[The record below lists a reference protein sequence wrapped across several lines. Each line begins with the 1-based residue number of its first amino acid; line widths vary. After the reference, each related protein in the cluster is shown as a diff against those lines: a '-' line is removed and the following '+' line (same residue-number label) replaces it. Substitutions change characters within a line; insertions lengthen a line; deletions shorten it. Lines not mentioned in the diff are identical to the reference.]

1 MPSEFSVNKKV
12 EVKIQR
18 LISQLISLKRINDPR
33 LSEVIINEV
42 KVNKD
47 ISTARIYFVILNSNS
62 KKNNEPYELILKKAS
77 GFIKKE
83 IGHQLRL
90 KQIPDLIF
98 KYDTKEQDA
107 LHLSDLINKAI
118 KDDQSEK

>member
-18 LISQLISLKRINDPR
+18 LISQLISLKKINDPR
-33 LSEVIINEV
+33 LSEIIINEV

-47 ISTARIYFVILNSNS
+47 LSTARIYFVVLNSIS
-62 KKNNEPYELILKKAS
+62 KNINEPYELILKKAS

-83 IGHQLRL
+83 IGHQLGL

-98 KYDTKEQDA
+98 KYDTIEQDA
-107 LHLSDLINKAI
+107 SHLNNLINKAI
-118 KDDQSEK
+118 ENDQSNK

>member
-1 MPSEFSVNKKV
+1 MPIDFSVNKKV

-18 LISQLISLKRINDPR
+18 LISQLISLKIINDPR
-33 LSEVIINEV
+33 LSKVTINEV

-47 ISTARIYFVILNSNS
+47 ISTARVYFVVLNSNS
-62 KKNNEPYELILKKAS
+62 KNNNEPYELILKKAS

-83 IGHQLRL
+83 ICHQLGL

-98 KYDTKEQDA
+98 KYDTIEQDA
-107 LHLSDLINKAI
+107 SHLNNLINKAI
-118 KDDQSEK
+118 ENDQSNK

>member
-18 LISQLISLKRINDPR
+18 LISQLISLKKINDPR

-47 ISTARIYFVILNSNS
+47 ISTARIYFVVLNSNY
-62 KKNNEPYELILKKAS
+62 KNNNEPYELLLKKTS

-83 IGHQLRL
+83 IGSQLRL
-90 KQIPDLIF
+90 KKIPDLIF
-98 KYDTKEQDA
+98 KYDTKEEDA
-107 LHLSDLINKAI
+107 SYLNDLINKAI
-118 KDDQSEK
+118 EIDQSQK

>member
-18 LISQLISLKRINDPR
+18 MISQLISLKKVNDPR

-47 ISTARIYFVILNSNS
+47 ISTARIYFAVLNSNS
-62 KKNNEPYELILKKAS
+62 KNNKDPYELILKKAS
-77 GFIKKE
+77 GFIKNE
-83 IGHQLRL
+83 ISHQLRL
-90 KQIPDLIF
+90 KKVPNLIF

-107 LHLSDLINKAI
+107 MYLNDLINKAI
-118 KDDQSEK
+118 KSDQNEE

>member
-1 MPSEFSVNKKV
+1 MPTDFSVNKKI

-18 LISQLISLKRINDPR
+18 LISLLISLKKINDPR

-47 ISTARIYFVILNSNS
+47 ISTARIYFNILNS
-62 KKNNEPYELILKKAS
+62 KNNKKHYEQLLKKAT

-83 IGHQLRL
+83 ISHQLKL
-90 KQIPDLIF
+90 KKIPDLIF
-98 KYDTKEQDA
+98 KYDTKEQKA
-107 LHLSDLINKAI
+107 LHLNDLINKAI
-118 KDDQSEK
+118 KHDQEKK

>member
-47 ISTARIYFVILNSNS
+47 LSTARIYFVVLNSIS
-62 KKNNEPYELILKKAS
+62 KNINEPYELILKKAS

-83 IGHQLRL
+83 IGHQLGL

-107 LHLSDLINKAI
+107 LHLNDLINKAI
-118 KDDQSEK
+118 ENDQSEK

>member
-1 MPSEFSVNKKV
+1 MPTDFSVNKKI

-18 LISQLISLKRINDPR
+18 LISLLISLKKINDPR

-47 ISTARIYFVILNSNS
+47 ISTARIYFNILNS
-62 KKNNEPYELILKKAS
+62 KNNKKHYEQILKKAT

-83 IGHQLRL
+83 ISHQLKL
-90 KQIPDLIF
+90 KKIPDLIF
-98 KYDTKEQDA
+98 NYDTKEQKA
-107 LHLSDLINKAI
+107 LHLNDLINKAI
-118 KDDQSEK
+118 KNDQKKK

>member
-18 LISQLISLKRINDPR
+18 MISQLISLKKINDPR

-47 ISTARIYFVILNSNS
+47 ISTARIYFNILNS
-62 KKNNEPYELILKKAS
+62 KNNNKPYEQVL
-77 GFIKKE
+77 F
-83 IGHQLRL
+83 
-90 KQIPDLIF
+90 
-98 KYDTKEQDA
+98 
-107 LHLSDLINKAI
+107 
-118 KDDQSEK
+118 

>member
-1 MPSEFSVNKKV
+1 MPREFSVNKKV

-18 LISQLISLKRINDPR
+18 LISQLISLKKINDPR

-47 ISTARIYFVILNSNS
+47 ISTARIYFVVLNS
-62 KKNNEPYELILKKAS
+62 KNNKEPYELILKKAS

-83 IGHQLRL
+83 IGHHLRL

>member
-18 LISQLISLKRINDPR
+18 MISQLISLKKINDPR

-83 IGHQLRL
+83 IGHHLRL

-107 LHLSDLINKAI
+107 LHLNKLINMAI
-118 KDDQSEK
+118 ENDQSEK

>member
-1 MPSEFSVNKKV
+1 MPNEFSVNKKV

-18 LISQLISLKRINDPR
+18 LISLLISLKKINDPR
-33 LSEVIINEV
+33 LSKVIINEV

-47 ISTARIYFVILNSNS
+47 ISTARIYFVVLNSNS
-62 KKNNEPYELILKKAS
+62 KQNNEPYESILKKAS

-107 LHLSDLINKAI
+107 LHLNDLINKAI
-118 KDDQSEK
+118 ENDQSEK

>member
-18 LISQLISLKRINDPR
+18 MISQLISLKKINDPR

-47 ISTARIYFVILNSNS
+47 ISTARIYFIVLNSNS
-62 KKNNEPYELILKKAS
+62 KNNNEPYELILKKAS

-83 IGHQLRL
+83 IGHHLRL

-118 KDDQSEK
+118 KDDQSKK

>member
-1 MPSEFSVNKKV
+1 MPNEFSVNKKV

>member
-1 MPSEFSVNKKV
+1 MPSDFSVNKKV

-18 LISQLISLKRINDPR
+18 LISRLISLRIINDPR

-47 ISTARIYFVILNSNS
+47 ISTARIYFNILNS
-62 KKNNEPYELILKKAS
+62 KNNNKPYEQVLRKAT
-77 GFIKKE
+77 GFIKNE
-83 IGHQLRL
+83 ISHQLRL
-90 KQIPDLIF
+90 KKVPNLIF

-107 LHLSDLINKAI
+107 MYLNDLINKAI
-118 KDDQSEK
+118 KSDQNEE

>member
-1 MPSEFSVNKKV
+1 MPNEFSVNKKV

-18 LISQLISLKRINDPR
+18 LISLLISLKKINDPR

-47 ISTARIYFVILNSNS
+47 ISTARIYFIVLNS
-62 KKNNEPYELILKKAS
+62 KNNNKPYEQVLRKAT
-77 GFIKKE
+77 GFIKNE
-83 IGHQLRL
+83 ISHQLRL
-90 KQIPDLIF
+90 KKVPNLIF

-107 LHLSDLINKAI
+107 MYLNDLINKAI
-118 KDDQSEK
+118 KNDQSEK

>member
-18 LISQLISLKRINDPR
+18 LISQLISLKKINDPR
-33 LSEVIINEV
+33 LSGVIINEV

-47 ISTARIYFVILNSNS
+47 ISTARIYFVVLNS
-62 KKNNEPYELILKKAS
+62 KNNNDPYELILKKAS

-107 LHLSDLINKAI
+107 LHLNDLINKAI
-118 KDDQSEK
+118 ENDQSKK

>member
-1 MPSEFSVNKKV
+1 MPTDFSVNKKI

-18 LISQLISLKRINDPR
+18 LISLLISLKKINDPR

-47 ISTARIYFVILNSNS
+47 ISTARIYFNILNS
-62 KKNNEPYELILKKAS
+62 KNNNKPYEQVLRKAT
-77 GFIKKE
+77 GFIKNE
-83 IGHQLRL
+83 ISHQLRL
-90 KQIPDLIF
+90 KKVPNLIF

-107 LHLSDLINKAI
+107 MYLNDLINKAI
-118 KDDQSEK
+118 KSDQNEE

>member
-1 MPSEFSVNKKV
+1 MPSDFSVNKKV

-18 LISQLISLKRINDPR
+18 LISRLISLRIINDPR

-47 ISTARIYFVILNSNS
+47 ISTARIYFNILNSNNN
-62 KKNNEPYELILKKAS
+62 KKNYEQVLKKAT

-83 IGHQLRL
+83 ISHQLKL
-90 KQIPDLIF
+90 KKIPDLIF
-98 KYDTKEQDA
+98 KYDTKEQKA
-107 LHLSDLINKAI
+107 LYINDLINKAI
-118 KDDQSEK
+118 KNDKKQ

>member
-1 MPSEFSVNKKV
+1 MPSEFSVSKKV

-18 LISQLISLKRINDPR
+18 LISQLISLKKINDPR

-47 ISTARIYFVILNSNS
+47 ISTARIYFIVLNSNS
-62 KKNNEPYELILKKAS
+62 KNNNEPYELILRKAT

-83 IGHQLRL
+83 IGNQLRL

-107 LHLSDLINKAI
+107 LHLNNLINKAI
-118 KDDQSEK
+118 ENDQSEK

>member
-1 MPSEFSVNKKV
+1 MPSDFSVNKKV

-18 LISQLISLKRINDPR
+18 LISRLISLRIINDPR

-47 ISTARIYFVILNSNS
+47 ISTARIYFTILNS
-62 KKNNEPYELILKKAS
+62 KNNNKPYEQVLRKAT
-77 GFIKKE
+77 GFIKNE
-83 IGHQLRL
+83 ISHQLRL
-90 KQIPDLIF
+90 KKVPNLIF

-107 LHLSDLINKAI
+107 MYLNDLINKAI
-118 KDDQSEK
+118 KNDQEKK

>member
-1 MPSEFSVNKKV
+1 MPIDFSVNKKV

-18 LISQLISLKRINDPR
+18 LISQLISLKIINDPR
-33 LSEVIINEV
+33 LSKVTINEV

-47 ISTARIYFVILNSNS
+47 ISTARVYFVVLNSNS
-62 KKNNEPYELILKKAS
+62 KNNNEPYELILKKAS

-83 IGHQLRL
+83 IGHQLGL

-98 KYDTKEQDA
+98 KYDTIEQDA
-107 LHLSDLINKAI
+107 SHLNNLINKAI
-118 KDDQSEK
+118 ENDQSNK

>member
-1 MPSEFSVNKKV
+1 MPTDFSVNKKI

-18 LISQLISLKRINDPR
+18 LISLLISLKKINDPR

-47 ISTARIYFVILNSNS
+47 ISTARIYFNILNS
-62 KKNNEPYELILKKAS
+62 KNNKKHYEQLLKKAT

-83 IGHQLRL
+83 ISHQLKL
-90 KQIPDLIF
+90 KKIPDLIF
-98 KYDTKEQDA
+98 KYDTKEQKA
-107 LHLSDLINKAI
+107 LYLNDLINKAI
-118 KDDQSEK
+118 KNDQKQK

>member
-18 LISQLISLKRINDPR
+18 MISQLISLKKINDPR

-47 ISTARIYFVILNSNS
+47 ISTARIYFIVLNSNS
-62 KKNNEPYELILKKAS
+62 KNNNEPYELILKKAS

-83 IGHQLRL
+83 IGHHLRL

-107 LHLSDLINKAI
+107 LHLNKLINMAI
-118 KDDQSEK
+118 EDDQSKK